1 MSTSERPPIFKTPRG
16 AFRGKPARAR
26 YNKYGLT
33 ALVVCPTR
41 LDLEWT
47 FSDEP
52 CKDDA
57 ELLDRMQQ
65 PPDPRSAEQRLQD
78 SVRGLSY
85 ESCEIGVQCFEDG
98 RWPSKT
104 DLKCWWCLHGFD
116 TRPFPCPYRKSVDG
130 KWHIVGVFCG
140 PSCAKAWA
148 VHDGRFLDAQRVPS
162 LIDELARSRGFCSR
176 PTAGATTTIGS
187 SSSSSSG
194 VVPKGPVGPHGP
206 ILHIPEAP
214 PRTVLKM
221 FRGEPDGLTIEQ
233 FRGLCSCGF
242 DVRVLEP
249 PYITHKQVLVAEHRR
264 LMDMAKTGRI
274 CHVESSDSYAL
285 TALELARQRR
295 EGVKIFAG
303 IGVRRLDE
311 FFGKGASASASAA
324 VAALAATRPMS
335 TTTTITKT
343 TVVKTVK
350 EEPHRAKRPLPPTT
364 PAKKQKPK

>member
-1 MSTSERPPIFKTPRG
+1 MSDRMIFKVPKG
-16 AFRGKPARAR
+16 IFRGKPAKTR

-33 ALVVCPTR
+33 AIVVCPTR
-41 LDLEWT
+41 LDLEWR

-65 PPDPRSAEQRLQD
+65 PSDTRTAAQRLQD
-78 SVRGLSY
+78 SLRGLTY

-98 RWPSKT
+98 RWPAKT

-130 KWHIVGVFCG
+130 KLHVMGVFCG

-162 LIDELARSRGFCSR
+162 LIDELARSRGFC
-176 PTAGATTTIGS
+176 
-187 SSSSSSG
+187 
-194 VVPKGPVGPHGP
+194 PKNRTL
-206 ILHIPEAP
+206 IHIPEAP

-221 FRGEPDGLTIEQ
+221 FRGETEGLTIEQ
-233 FRGLCSCGF
+233 FRGLCACEF
-242 DVRVLEP
+242 DVKVLDP

-264 LMDMAKTGRI
+264 LLDMARTGRI

-285 TALELARQRR
+285 TALELARKRR
-295 EGVKIFAG
+295 DGVRIFAG
-303 IGVRRLDE
+303 IGARRLDE
-311 FFGKGASASASAA
+311 FFG
-324 VAALAATRPMS
+324 TQPMARQQQQEPIMSIETVSTFS
-335 TTTTITKT
+335 TTTSVPTAAAQQ
-343 TVVKTVK
+343 
-350 EEPHRAKRPLPPTT
+350 HRTKRPLPPTHPYT
-364 PAKKQKPK
+364 PVKKER